1 MVVKCRYYDRKER
14 QEQPESIV
22 PFPRC
27 SQGLAKPYPRCRLQC
42 SSHVFRIASRRHT
55 LKERTPHFSPLG
67 KRGLVEIKIIGK

>member
-27 SQGLAKPYPRCRLQC
+27 SQGLAKLYTSCTQGVPKVYPRCKLL
-42 SSHVFRIASRRHT
+42 HGYT
-55 LKERTPHFSPLG
+55 
-67 KRGLVEIKIIGK
+67 